1 MFLIVAVAA
10 IPAAIITS
18 VMTLFASMLAEL
30 ADGET
35 LVGRAR

>member
-10 IPAAIITS
+10 IPAAILMS
-18 VMTLFASMLAEL
+18 LMTLIASMLAEL
-30 ADGET
+30 ADNES